1 MFKYECFKIF
11 SRKSIYIVFLC
22 IVFIMFYGTLIVP
35 GDIVMKNPVY
45 DELFE
50 EWGGPVTEEKLQL
63 ARKQMALSDAGEK
76 TSKTLKDFAE
86 GEIHYVVS
94 VAGSQLEQLKERKEV
109 LQSQLQQLE
118 KHSYDYKLAKKELT
132 MLTDLGDETF
142 GFYLIRAWRGM
153 FSFIEPV
160 MTVIFL
166 SALILLG
173 LTPVFADEY
182 TNKTLG
188 LVLATKH
195 GKRKL
200 VSAKIL
206 AAITY
211 ILVIF
216 LSLHVINFIFQS
228 IKYGGLH
235 GWNAPM
241 QNLSGMLIDSIYD
254 QSPYSWEV
262 WEFFGV
268 TLTIQFLASLAF
280 GVLVLFLSFICKN
293 SMVAFFL
300 AIAVLGLPTFLGQ
313 FQSEKNLLQYIAK
326 FNYVE
331 FMKGVDLFKHME
343 AFNVFGQPILYPS
356 LILFIFV
363 FVTSIILIALYK
375 LHDNIQ
381 VDY

>member
-22 IVFIMFYGTLIVP
+22 IVLILFYGTLIVP

-118 KHSYDYKLAKKELT
+118 KDSYDYKLANKEFT

-160 MTVIFL
+160 MTVVFL

-228 IKYGGLH
+228 IKYGELH

-268 TLTIQFLASLAF
+268 TLTIQFLASLAL